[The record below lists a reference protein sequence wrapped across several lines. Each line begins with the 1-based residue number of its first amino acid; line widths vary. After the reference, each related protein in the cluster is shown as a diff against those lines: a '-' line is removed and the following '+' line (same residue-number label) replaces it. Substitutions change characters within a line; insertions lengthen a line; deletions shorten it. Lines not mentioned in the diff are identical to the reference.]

1 MRVWRGMICKTITL
15 TTFAEMELMDGVA
28 LVAEERVNADGFKST
43 G

>member
-1 MRVWRGMICKTITL
+1 MRVRRGMICKTTL

-28 LVAEERVNADGFKST
+28 LVAEERMNADGLKST